1 MKRKKAGELPANT
14 SESRMKLSLYKEWG
28 CPFLLGVILLTA
40 AFELVTSLALVKK
53 YLPRLFG
60 LIMIFSGSFPTG
72 NTKDCVPGNS
82 HWGTLSWPTHRHIPG
97 LASET
102 HRERGESRQWVW
114 RFHPKG
120 GLYAFMFLFQA
131 NHSKYLVLTKIITH
145 RVCFP
150 QNDTWFKRN
159 HLVHLY
165 KGRETE

>member
-1 MKRKKAGELPANT
+1 
-14 SESRMKLSLYKEWG
+14 
-28 CPFLLGVILLTA
+28 
-40 AFELVTSLALVKK
+40 
-53 YLPRLFG
+53 
-60 LIMIFSGSFPTG
+60 MIFSGSFPTG

-131 NHSKYLVLTKIITH
+131 NHSKYLVLTKIIAH

-150 QNDTWFKRN
+150 QNDTWFKRG
-159 HLVHLY
+159 HLY
-165 KGRETE
+165 ISIQGERLSNRTWGLGVCLVLSKKHLPWYETPGSHPWNRCDRKYRVRSWVWYP